1 MKPYVKM
8 YMEHFNYA
16 LDDFIGCEVCGA
28 RAVDIHHIYRR
39 GMGGTKKSDQIEN
52 LIALC
57 RDCHS
62 NLGDKK
68 QHLEFLEKKHQ
79 STLKYVENR

>member
-1 MKPYVKM
+1 
-8 YMEHFNYA
+8 MEHFNYA

-57 RDCHS
+57 RSCHL

-79 STLKYVENR
+79 STLKYLESR